1 MAKKDYY
8 SVIQVCMKSTT
19 LKMFEFE
26 LATESKK
33 LFNKKSA
40 SKILFERLEK
50 SYKETP
56 PINYKP

>member
-1 MAKKDYY
+1 MAKTEYY

-26 LATESKK
+26 LEQENKNIFK
-33 LFNKKSA
+33 KKSA

-50 SYKETP
+50 SYKDSP
-56 PINYKP
+56 PKNYKV